1 MATFNYVL
9 AAPPEDGR
17 ERDLWLQHAAGFT
30 LMENV
35 RQEAIRQ
42 LSPTLSDGERAAAI
56 DAIDATIYQLMTLI
70 DGVSGGLRNDE
81 YSIDLR
87 MLVQLRRRNSDDNT
101 NVVVKQMDLRD
112 GDGMSIG
119 VHGWMEGDYGRT
131 PVVDG

>member
-1 MATFNYVL
+1 MATFNYTL
-9 AAPPEDGR
+9 ANPPGDGR

-30 LMENV
+30 IMENV

-42 LSPTLSDGERAAAI
+42 LPSTLSDDARAAAL
-56 DAIDATIYQLMTLI
+56 DAIDATIYQLMALI
-70 DGVSGGLRNDE
+70 DGVSVGLRNDV

-87 MLVQLRRRNSDDNT
+87 MLAQLRRWDSASNT
-101 NVVVKQMDLRD
+101 NDIVEQMDLRD

-131 PVVDG
+131 PIVDG